1 MERIHNLLRKIQD
14 VYYQKGDKQV
24 IDIDLMLDYTRV
36 LYADLLEWRK
46 AVADN
51 PVADPELP
59 VVPVLTTQPPE
70 EQTVVQDAEPT
81 VTEPESIPPA
91 PVTEPAPVVT
101 TTEQEVIPHEP
112 EQAEEPEA
120 EMPVAEETAEAE
132 TEVAVAET
140 PEEVV
145 PHVVDEVAEIVT
157 EDPILPEEEPVA
169 EVQTTPEAEEE
180 ALKPVLEHMDEPIQS
195 EIHLELPVAAE
206 EQDLEPVLL
215 VEPESEQKPV
225 PEHKATSGYLFQ
237 KSFKDVRSFIGINDK
252 YQFMNELFSNN
263 KTAYETTL
271 DKINFCSTLDEAEQW
286 ITNEARG
293 QYNWSEDDET
303 YQSLLTTVKKYFA

>member
-46 AVADN
+46 ATEDTAVTAPEWPAE
-51 PVADPELP
+51 PVMAAP
-59 VVPVLTTQPPE
+59 TSE

-81 VTEPESIPPA
+81 APEPT
-91 PVTEPAPVVT
+91 PVTEPIPVVT
-101 TTEQEVIPHEP
+101 TTAPEVIPHEP

-140 PEEVV
+140 PEEVA
-145 PHVVDEVAEIVT
+145 PHVVDEVAEIAT
-157 EDPILPEEEPVA
+157 EEPVLPEEEEPVA
-169 EVQTTPEAEEE
+169 EVQTMPEAEEE

-195 EIHLELPVAAE
+195 EIHLELPVTAE
-206 EQDLEPVLL
+206 EQDLEPVILA
-215 VEPESEQKPV
+215 EPEGERKSA
-225 PEHKATSGYLFQ
+225 PEHNTTSGYLFQ

-263 KTAYETTL
+263 KAAYETTL
-271 DKINFCSTLDEAEQW
+271 DKINFCSTLNEAEQW
-286 ITNEARG
+286 ISNEARG
-293 QYNWSEDDET
+293 QYNWSEEDET

>member
-46 AVADN
+46 ATEDTAVAAPEWPAE
-51 PVADPELP
+51 PVTAAHAS
-59 VVPVLTTQPPE
+59 E

-81 VTEPESIPPA
+81 APEPT
-91 PVTEPAPVVT
+91 PVTEPIPVVT
-101 TTEQEVIPHEP
+101 NTVQEVIPPEP
-112 EQAEEPEA
+112 EQVEEPEA

-140 PEEVV
+140 PQEVV
-145 PHVVDEVAEIVT
+145 PHVVDEVAEITT
-157 EDPILPEEEPVA
+157 EEPVLPAEEEPVA
-169 EVQTTPEAEEE
+169 EVQTMPEAEEE

-206 EQDLEPVLL
+206 EQEQELEPVI
-215 VEPESEQKPV
+215 VAEPERERKSA
-225 PEHKATSGYLFQ
+225 PEHNATSGYLFQ

-271 DKINFCSTLDEAEQW
+271 DKINFCSTLDEAEEW

-293 QYNWSEDDET
+293 QYNWSEEDET
-303 YQSLLTTVKKYFA
+303 YQSLLATVKKYFA

>member
-1 MERIHNLLRKIQD
+1 
-14 VYYQKGDKQV
+14 
-24 IDIDLMLDYTRV
+24 MLDYTRV

-46 AVADN
+46 TIADN

-91 PVTEPAPVVT
+91 PATEPAPVVT
-101 TTEQEVIPHEP
+101 TTEPEVMPHEP

-120 EMPVAEETAEAE
+120 EMPVAEETPATETPVTE
-132 TEVAVAET
+132 TEVAVTET
-140 PEEVV
+140 PEEAV
-145 PHVVDEVAEIVT
+145 PHVVDEVAEIAT
-157 EDPILPEEEPVA
+157 EEPIVPEEEASVA
-169 EVQTTPEAEEE
+169 EVQTIPEEE
-180 ALKPVLEHMDEPIQS
+180 ALKPVLEHMEEPIRS

-215 VEPESEQKPV
+215 VEPEPEQKPV

-271 DKINFCSTLDEAEQW
+271 DKINFCSTLNEAEQW
-286 ITNEARG
+286 IANQARG